1 MGMIKRV
8 VIITIATAL
17 FTAPLTGCSKDDE
30 GMSRLQPTNS
40 SKSEGQQE
48 DKNNGN
54 SKDNSSKAEETALP
68 GEDITVV
75 IGESIVY
82 KDEVT
87 ISLDRVHELGSEE
100 DGTGYFGFVFTIQNN
115 SDKHL
120 DVSSISNFALY
131 NKSVHLKDAFFS
143 SRALITAIKSITD
156 VPVLANTV
164 PSNSTITGYIY
175 AEAPLDYTEMRIS
188 YYPNKEESGDTTT
201 FTFRKTDVT
210 PVG

>member
-17 FTAPLTGCSKDDE
+17 FTAPLTGCTKDNE
-30 GMSRLQPTNS
+30 GMSKLQQTNS
-40 SKSEGQQE
+40 SKSEGQQA
-48 DKNNGN
+48 D
-54 SKDNSSKAEETALP
+54 KDNSSKAKETALP

-87 ISLDRVHELGSEE
+87 ISLDSVHELGSEE

-115 SDKHL
+115 SDKNL

-131 NKSVHLKDAFFS
+131 NKSVHLEDAFLS
-143 SRALITAIKSITD
+143 SRALITALKSITN
-156 VPVLANTV
+156 VPVLANV
-164 PSNSTITGYIY
+164 IPSNSTITGYTY
-175 AEAPLDYTEMRIS
+175 AEAPLDYTEMKIS